1 MDELKPLGLS
11 FIHFSVIN
19 EFAEESFG
27 PFKSLAESI
36 IIYSLPREKD
46 SSARSRDFGLCIAN
60 ALHFYFSNQGA
71 SFQLRP
77 ICRAI
82 RPSSKETIFDL
93 ALVPLPS
100 IQQVDED
107 AIKITPI
114 TIGSDIFEP
123 RLEGANPEL
132 ISELAPGVYFSS
144 VSKSD
149 ELLAIL
155 QVEGSNKKAAIIF
168 EMNDCL
174 KPEPGNGSS
183 MIAHWRGSQQLLRF
197 PGEMPPTKSPEL
209 GDMGITV
216 SHQPSLQKMC
226 AVEQLKKAGFEVG
239 FILLGADRQTQVD
252 GKGEFSDELVLLPQ
266 SDLIINGHL
275 QQLRSDEAL
284 MDLEHMQ
291 EWFPT
296 VGFSVLAAHKIKQLL
311 NPELANVELPSSYE
325 IE

>member
-1 MDELKPLGLS
+1 MGHACEPNILRKSTHEPLIVYWLERFNSSSNLITNQEPYPQHRLLSGSKKLSLSKDPSFFRDLVVPFSFPDNRSSAKVLIHEETLLQLENENCTFLPLSTNMDELKPLGLS

-19 EFAEESFG
+19 QFAEESFG

-100 IQQVDED
+100 IQHVDED
-107 AIKITPI
+107 AIKIIPI
-114 TIGSDIFEP
+114 TIGSDVFEP
-123 RLEGANPEL
+123 RLEGAKPEL

-149 ELLAIL
+149 E
-155 QVEGSNKKAAIIF
+155 
-168 EMNDCL
+168 
-174 KPEPGNGSS
+174 
-183 MIAHWRGSQQLLRF
+183 
-197 PGEMPPTKSPEL
+197 
-209 GDMGITV
+209 
-216 SHQPSLQKMC
+216 
-226 AVEQLKKAGFEVG
+226 
-239 FILLGADRQTQVD
+239 
-252 GKGEFSDELVLLPQ
+252 FSRVTGLP
-266 SDLIINGHL
+266 
-275 QQLRSDEAL
+275 
-284 MDLEHMQ
+284 
-291 EWFPT
+291 
-296 VGFSVLAAHKIKQLL
+296 
-311 NPELANVELPSSYE
+311 
-325 IE
+325 